1 MPLIKQ
7 IRDATDFGDLHQ
19 PFTVQD
25 IKVWMKK
32 MNIVKDDGAKYAE
45 ASIDAIL
52 SNSDTKNNPTSN
64 KNIKVLRSRIDDRG
78 NRAYWFE

>member
-7 IRDATDFGDLHQ
+7 IRDATDSGDLHQ

-25 IKVWMKK
+25 IKAWMKK
-32 MNIVKDDGAKYAE
+32 MNIVKDDSAEYAK

-52 SNSDTKNNPTSN
+52 SN
-64 KNIKVLRSRIDDRG
+64 
-78 NRAYWFE
+78 